1 MHPGLSSKSD
11 RKICPIN
18 YKQKNMITNLIVTGV
33 GGQGNVMASQVI
45 GHAVVN
51 AGLKVFIGE
60 TFGLS
65 QRGGP
70 VLSHVRI
77 SDHSELGPLIPN
89 GKADFI
95 LGIEPLETLRV
106 MKEFG
111 NENSIVITNNRPI
124 YPINVIAGDAT
135 YPGQEKLRTLLE
147 QKCKTLHWLDLSKAA
162 LNLGSSILLNVILLG
177 ALTKIQ
183 EFPLTKGALL
193 EALQHALPTAKL
205 SVNQQALEVGFNSI

>member
-1 MHPGLSSKSD
+1 
-11 RKICPIN
+11 
-18 YKQKNMITNLIVTGV
+18 
-33 GGQGNVMASQVI
+33 MASQIV
-45 GHAVVN
+45 GYAAVN

-70 VLSHVRI
+70 VMSHVRI
-77 SDHSELGPLIPN
+77 TDNDMLGPLIPN

-111 NENSIVITNNRPI
+111 NRNSIVITNSRPI
-124 YPINVIAGDAT
+124 YPINVTAGENL
-135 YPGQEKLRTLLE
+135 YPRQENIRKLLE
-147 QKCKTLHWLDLSKAA
+147 QQCQKLHWLDLTKSA

-177 ALTKIQ
+177 TLSKLE
-183 EFPLTKGALL
+183 EFPLNKVTLF
-193 EALQHALPTAKL
+193 EALKNVMPPAKL
-205 SVNQQALEVGFNSI
+205 AINQQALEVGFNCV